1 MRLVIISGRSGSGK
15 SSALNQLEDA
25 GFYCIDNLPV
35 EMLRTL
41 PSLLKNEKKAP
52 TNMAISIDARNISES
67 LKKFPE
73 ILRELNKS
81 FIQTEVIYIDAAGPT
96 LLKRYSENRRKH
108 PLSDGKRSLIE
119 SIAEEKH
126 ILAPITDL
134 ADMRI
139 DTTSLSLQQ
148 LRHTVK
154 EQVIQR
160 ENDDIALMFVSFGF
174 KRGVPLDVDFVFDV
188 RCLPNPYWEP
198 SIRQYN
204 GLDQP
209 VIDFLSAESD
219 VTDMFDDISKYLERW
234 LPKFEENNRTYMT
247 VGIGCTGGQH
257 RSVYLSEALTRH
269 FRMKFANVQV
279 RHREMA

>member
-25 GFYCIDNLPV
+25 GYYCIDNLPV

-41 PSLLKNEKKAP
+41 PQLLEGEKQAP
-52 TNMAISIDARNISES
+52 TEMAISIDARNISDS
-67 LKKFPE
+67 LEKFPQ
-73 ILRELNKS
+73 ILREINSALIK
-81 FIQTEVIYIDAAGPT
+81 IEVIYLDAAGPT
-96 LLKRYSENRRKH
+96 LLRRYSENRRKH
-108 PLSDGKRSLIE
+108 PLSDGNRSLVE
-119 SIAEEKH
+119 SISEEKRM
-126 ILAPITDL
+126 LAPIADL

-139 DTTSLSLQQ
+139 DTTNLSLQQ
-148 LRHTVK
+148 LRDVVI
-154 EQVIQR
+154 EQIIQR
-160 ENDDIALMFVSFGF
+160 ESDEIALMFKSFGF
-174 KRGVPLDVDFVFDV
+174 KHGVPLDVDFVFDV

-198 SIRQYN
+198 SIRQYT

-209 VIDFLSAESD
+209 VIDFLSVESD
-219 VTDMFDDISKYLERW
+219 VADMFDDISRYLERW

-257 RSVYLSEALTRH
+257 RSVYLSEVLARH
-269 FRMKFANVQV
+269 FRIKFANVQV

>member
-41 PSLLKNEKKAP
+41 PNLLKNEKKAP

-219 VTDMFDDISKYLERW
+219 VADMFDDISKYLERW

>member
-41 PSLLKNEKKAP
+41 PNLLENEKKAP
-52 TNMAISIDARNISES
+52 ANMAISIDARNISES

-108 PLSDGKRSLIE
+108 PLSDGKRSLVE

-139 DTTSLSLQQ
+139 DTTNLSLQQ
-148 LRHTVK
+148 LRHMVK

-174 KRGVPLDVDFVFDV
+174 KHGVPLDVDFVFDV

-219 VTDMFDDISKYLERW
+219 VADMFDDISKYLERW